1 MTAAI
6 LATLKERILIEC
18 GSIVDPVTS
27 MASGAFD
34 DHVPSLSRR
43 AIVGG
48 SEEKSTLLTM
58 ARKGNYNALT
68 FLLCNRN
75 SILPRWYLLI
85 VLLRIFVIALLTLF
99 WSV

>member
-48 SEEKSTLLTM
+48 SEEKSTLLTITM
-58 ARKGNYNALT
+58 KENYNVPT
-68 FLLCNRN
+68 F
-75 SILPRWYLLI
+75 
-85 VLLRIFVIALLTLF
+85 FVK
-99 WSV
+99 